1 MNPKRNASKI
11 VLILI
16 LLCSLLLTGCTEETQ
31 QNENNQD
38 GIDDDTNQQDDQN
51 QTNTEEFIGTWQGIK
66 ENSQIKINITFYAN
80 GTAIFQSN
88 PITWNKNGSTI
99 FLTMFEDIDPTPYYY
114 QFANN
119 GNTLTLNNVNINER
133 FILQK
138 QMK

>member
-1 MNPKRNASKI
+1 MNTKRNASKI
-11 VLILI
+11 VLILL
-16 LLCSLLLTGCTEETQ
+16 LLCSLLLTGCTEETKQ
-31 QNENNQD
+31 TEDNQD
-38 GIDDDTNQQDDQN
+38 VTDDTNQQDDQN
-51 QTNTEEFIGTWQGIK
+51 LTNTEEFIGTWQGIK

-88 PITWNKNGSTI
+88 PITWNKNETTI

-114 QFANN
+114 QFTNN
-119 GNTLTLNNVNINER
+119 GNNLTLNNVNINER